1 MKRTA
6 QPLQLPIAGEQKTRQ
21 LLEQSA
27 AAAAFMC
34 IAILLIVAT
43 VLVGVLA

>member
-6 QPLQLPIAGEQKTRQ
+6 QPLQLPIAGEQKTRK

-27 AAAAFMC
+27 PAAAFMC
-34 IAILLIVAT
+34 IAILLIVAA
-43 VLVGVLA
+43 VFVGVLA